1 MYGAVNNNLIAV
13 ARITTPH
20 GVRGEV
26 KLQPLTDFPHRFA
39 DTEFLLLEDG
49 TRMVLESARLQ
60 KDTVLAKFR
69 GMDTP
74 EAWIPFRRHELYV
87 TEDTL
92 MPLPEGQ
99 YYIHQIVGLE
109 VVDEQGVV
117 LGRVDDVLQTGSN
130 DVYVVKTAESK
141 ELLLPAIDT
150 VVRRIDMAARRMVV
164 VLPEYW

>member
-39 DTEFLLLEDG
+39 ETESLLLADG

-60 KDTVLAKFR
+60 RDTVLAKFK

-74 EAWIPFRRHELYV
+74 EAWIPYRRQELFI
-87 TEDTL
+87 TEDAL
-92 MPLPEGQ
+92 MPLPDGQ
-99 YYIHQIVGLE
+99 YYIHQIIGLE
-109 VVDEQGVV
+109 VVDESGAVQGTV
-117 LGRVDDVLQTGSN
+117 GDVLQTGSN
-130 DVYVVKTAESK
+130 DVYVVKTSDGK
-141 ELLLPAIDT
+141 EILLPAIDT
-150 VVRRIDMAARRMVV
+150 VVKRIDVPAGRMVV
-164 VLPEYW
+164 VLPEYL